1 MKIFNISDDIVS
13 AAQKND
19 LDTVRKLSKNYNL
32 DFRDKNGKTALFY
45 AVENENIEMCK
56 FLISKKVNL
65 YMKDDRNLMAI
76 HYAVMLK
83 NNEIIEL
90 FKENGI
96 NISIHIIED
105 ESKGISIKDERKL
118 LNFIKKIF

>member
-83 NNEIIEL
+83 NNEIIKL
-90 FKENGI
+90 FKENGF
-96 NISIHIIED
+96 NISIHIIE
-105 ESKGISIKDERKL
+105 EECKGISIKDERKL